1 MKTLILGLGN
11 PILGDDGVGPRVVNQ
26 LMALF
31 ENTDLT
37 FKESC
42 ASGLDLL
49 EEITGFDRLIIIDA
63 IQTEAG
69 QVGQV
74 YRLILDDITGSR
86 FSGSPH
92 SVDLATAVEL
102 GKKLG
107 EQVPRRIDIFAVEV
121 AEVNEFSESYTPEVE
136 QAIPLVVDMVSDELN
151 SVT

>member
-11 PILGDDGVGPRVVNQ
+11 PILGDDSVGPRVVDQ
-26 LMALF
+26 LKTLF
-31 ENTDLT
+31 NDTNLT

-49 EEITGFDRLIIIDA
+49 EEITGYDRLIIIDA
-63 IQTEAG
+63 IQTETG
-69 QVGQV
+69 RVGQV
-74 YRLILDDITGSR
+74 SRLTLDDIVGPR

-121 AEVNEFSESYTPEVE
+121 AEVNEFRESCTPEVE
-136 QAIPLVVDMVSDELN
+136 QAIPLVVDIVSDELN
-151 SVT
+151 SVP